1 MDAVTKRCVS
11 TATRLPAEGTCRYNG
26 YEAVFNEWVTDP
38 VIEVLPEEEFKNPAY
53 YLSHQGVFKNSMT
66 KIKTGVWRFMQGEG
80 HTLIA
85 WLPWKGLKTDSKD
98 C

>member
-66 KIKTGVWRFMQGEG
+66 KIKTGV
-80 HTLIA
+80 
-85 WLPWKGLKTDSKD
+85 
-98 C
+98 